1 MKFESSEFGNS
12 SSNDTIFDKAEKLQ
26 SDGSTSDVYK
36 VQLHGKWHFLKRPKK
51 EFSKNP
57 LYIHAFEKE
66 FELGFLL
73 DHPNIVR
80 YINKDSD
87 ADGVYL
93 ITEYVDGL
101 SLNKFLDSNNSYRS
115 DAELIKKLF
124 LQIISAL
131 EYLHNKQI
139 FHLDL
144 KPQNILITAK
154 GHNVK
159 IIDLGFSTSD
169 TYSNIACGT
178 PNFSSPEQFTTP
190 NLVDSRSDIYAL
202 GNLLFYMFTGS
213 IDHAKSTLLP
223 RPFNRIANGCVNIEQ
238 NLRYSSVSQIRKAL
252 EQDEKRYN
260 ILKMSVAGT
269 FVLVVALVVFYNLF
283 NNINSSIK
291 SEVHSALNVNE
302 ENRKTEV
309 KEVKEVREDIKALKT
324 DVAVVKSDMVR
335 TTAKATAQDSIRAK
349 IRIRLK
355 KIYAPLYTFSSMT
368 DENHEEMKLL
378 FQKLYYK
385 AMDYRS
391 EIVNSAAS
399 TSELNGNIVP
409 IFKQELDGV
418 TSKYLSMAA
427 AYSQSW
433 SGLSKDSLNARL
445 KRCDE
450 IEKRR
455 ASK

>member
-80 YINKDSD
+80 YINKASD
-87 ADGVYL
+87 ADGIYI
-93 ITEYVDGL
+93 ITEYIDGL
-101 SLNKFLDSNNSYRS
+101 PLNKFFDSNNSYRS

-202 GNLLFYMFTGS
+202 GNLLFYMFTGG

-223 RPFNRIANGCVNIEQ
+223 RPFNRIANYCVNIEQ
-238 NLRYSSVSQIRKAL
+238 KSRYSSVSQIRKAL

-260 ILKMSVAGT
+260 TLKMSVAGSI
-269 FVLVVALVVFYNLF
+269 VLVVALVVFYNLF
-283 NNINSSIK
+283 NNINRSIK
-291 SEVHSALNVNE
+291 NEVDSALNVNE
-302 ENRKTEV
+302 VNRKTEV
-309 KEVKEVREDIKALKT
+309 KDVIKDIEVIKT
-324 DVAVVKSDMVR
+324 DVAVVKSDIVR
-335 TTAKATAQDSIRAK
+335 VTAKATAQDSIRAK
-349 IRIRLK
+349 IRIGLK
-355 KIYAPLYTFSSMT
+355 KIYAPLYTYSSMT
-368 DENHEEMKLL
+368 DENQEEMKLL
-378 FQKLYYK
+378 FQNLYYK
-385 AMDYRS
+385 SMDYRS

-427 AYSQSW
+427 VYSQSW